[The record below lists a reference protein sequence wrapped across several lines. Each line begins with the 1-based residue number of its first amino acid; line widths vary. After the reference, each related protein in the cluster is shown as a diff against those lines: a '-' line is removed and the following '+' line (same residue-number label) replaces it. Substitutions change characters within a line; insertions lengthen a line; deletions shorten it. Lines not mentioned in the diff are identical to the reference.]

1 MSGQQYLNAISENAS
16 RLGMRLQETFSEHTR
31 ELALAR
37 GSAAYLEGGEDK
49 TKNIRKQLE
58 SSSEREKLDAMKRI
72 VGLISKGRNAS
83 EYFAAVVKNVASPNL
98 ETRKL
103 VYIYLLRYA
112 EHEPDLALLSIN
124 TFQRDL
130 GDSNPLIRGMA
141 LRVLSGIK
149 VPMVG
154 SLVVLAIKKCAAD
167 VSPYV
172 RKCAALAVPK
182 CYELDST
189 HLPALIQIITTLL
202 QDRSPLS
209 LGAVAVAFEAICPTR
224 LDLLHVH
231 YRRLCKILV
240 DIDEWGQVEMINLLL
255 RYARTMLPQPV
266 VRGGSAV
273 AEGGEATSN
282 EQDEDEVDK
291 DLKLLLDSVKPIFQS
306 RNPAV
311 VLAAT
316 KVIFYGAP
324 PSYWHLFVHPLMRL
338 LSISK
343 EVERVVLVDLLI
355 IAKQAPQLF
364 SPYYARFLARSDDL
378 TQVKKDKIRLM
389 LKCSNCRQ
397 LFGHHAGV
405 DRMVPDNFLLLFC
418 DTVLQD
424 YADDVDDSVVSEA
437 ILGLGKCATRIP
449 ESVQQCLTSLITM
462 IKSRYDIVVSSAVQV
477 LKHLVQTQLSAQAPL
492 AFASTSQS
500 PLSIIAHLA
509 RRIDDIKHEQARACV
524 VWLVGQYGASDE
536 KGPGPEGIAEWAPDV
551 LRKLAKSFAQEAPLV
566 KLQVVTLAAKL
577 FVLSPADRTLGL
589 LVRYVFSQARYD
601 LSYDIRDRGRM
612 LSALLVGVGL
622 KMNGE
627 DEEERSGVVLRRE
640 QVKVVLFEGKT
651 GMVEDTS
658 SYLDD
663 KTVLLGSLGG
673 VTRRTMRMDDVLPDW
688 LEKGV
693 ENSLRDSEYDAPPAP
708 PVPTAISSSGQV
720 QMKGKAPASSP
731 IVLTPTGP
739 GSRPDSRTG
748 GKGPWTDSDAFY
760 AEDDKEDEG
769 SDEEES
775 EEEEEGSSGEE
786 GGDEE
791 GAEEEGDEEDEDESE
806 GEGH

>member
-1 MSGQQYLNAISENAS
+1 MSGQQYLNVISENAS

-31 ELALAR
+31 ELTLAR
-37 GSAAYLEGGEDK
+37 GSAVYLEGGEDK

-182 CYELDST
+182 CYELDSA

-266 VRGGSAV
+266 VRGGSVV
-273 AEGGEATSN
+273 AEGGEATSKGDD
-282 EQDEDEVDK
+282 DEDEVDK

-306 RNPAV
+306 RNPAA

-338 LSISK
+338 LSTSK
-343 EVERVVLVDLLI
+343 EVERIVLVDLLI
-355 IAKQAPQLF
+355 ITKQAPQLF
-364 SPYYARFLARSDDL
+364 SPYYTRFLARSDDL

-389 LKCSNCRQ
+389 LNV
-397 LFGHHAGV
+397 LTI
-405 DRMVPDNFLLLFC
+405 DNYSAIMRELI
-418 DTVLQD
+418 D

-477 LKHLVQTQLSAQAPL
+477 LKHLVQTQLSAQTPL

-577 FVLSPADRTLGL
+577 FVLSPVDRTLGL

-601 LSYDIRDRGRM
+601 LRYDIRDRGRM
-612 LSALLVGVGL
+612 LSTLLAGVGL
-622 KMNGE
+622 RMNGE
-627 DEEERSGVVLRRE
+627 EEEERSGVVLRRE
-640 QVKVVLFEGKT
+640 QVKVVLFEGKA
-651 GMVEDTS
+651 GMVEDNS

-663 KTVLLGSLGG
+663 EKVLLGSLGG
-673 VTRRTMRMDDVLPDW
+673 VTGRSMRMDDVLPDW

-708 PVPTAISSSGQV
+708 PAPTALSSSGQV
-720 QMKGKAPASSP
+720 QMKGKLPASSP

-748 GKGPWTDSDAFY
+748 GKGPWTDLDSFY
-760 AEDDKEDEG
+760 AEDDDKEDEE
-769 SDEEES
+769 SEEEES
-775 EEEEEGSSGEE
+775 EEEESGREE
-786 GGDEE
+786 EDSQEC
-791 GAEEEGDEEDEDESE
+791 AEEESDEEEEDES
-806 GEGH
+806 GGRTSMGRHNL